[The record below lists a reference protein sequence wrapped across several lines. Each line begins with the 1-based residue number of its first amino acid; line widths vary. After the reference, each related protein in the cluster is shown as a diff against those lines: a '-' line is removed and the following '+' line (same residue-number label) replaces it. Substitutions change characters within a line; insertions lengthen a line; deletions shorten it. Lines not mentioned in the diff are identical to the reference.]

1 MHSIMI
7 DVFISYTSADER
19 IARFVHDHMAAEG
32 VSVFLASVSLKPG
45 DKWTPEVFKNLNS
58 AKWVVF
64 LASRAACSSPY
75 VLQELGAAMASQ
87 KKLVPVIWDIAPTE
101 LPGWVSQ
108 YQVLN
113 LSGKTFDHLRDEV
126 VEISRRIKQDKTSG
140 LLAFGL
146 LVAGIAAFAK

>member
-1 MHSIMI
+1 MT

-19 IARFVHDHMAAEG
+19 VARFVHDHMASEG
-32 VSVFLASVSLKPG
+32 IQVFLASASLKPG
-45 DKWTPEVFKNLNS
+45 DKWTPEIFRSLNA

-75 VLQELGAAMASQ
+75 VLQELGAAMASE
-87 KKLVPVIWDIAPTE
+87 KKLVPIIWDITPTE

-113 LSGKTFDHLRDEV
+113 LSGRTFDDLRDEV
-126 VEISRRIKQDKTSG
+126 IGIARRIKQDKTSG
-140 LLAFGL
+140 LLAVGL
-146 LVAGIAAFAK
+146 LIEHQPRTGRRP